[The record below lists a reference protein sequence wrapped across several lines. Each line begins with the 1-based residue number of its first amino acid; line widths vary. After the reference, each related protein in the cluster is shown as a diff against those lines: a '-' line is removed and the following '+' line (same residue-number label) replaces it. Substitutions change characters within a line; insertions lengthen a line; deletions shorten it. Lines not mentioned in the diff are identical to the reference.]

1 MEPIQ
6 ILDHL
11 IEICVDSESRYRSAA
26 GDVGKAYL
34 EQFFNQQAASR
45 KRNADE
51 LDLERKRIGGEGD
64 ESGTVAGL
72 LDRAAMD
79 FNVIMSMGMGD
90 TGVVEWCRKD
100 AQSAIDEYEKALAQ
114 ELPLSARAAVTFQ
127 LTQNRSTLA
136 SLEKVLRSYGGP
148 RS

>member
-26 GDVGKAYL
+26 GDVGKADV
-34 EQFFNQQAASR
+34 EQFFNQQAASC

-51 LDLERKRIGGEGD
+51 LDVERKRLGGDGD
-64 ESGTVAGL
+64 ESGTFAGL
-72 LDRAAMD
+72 FDRTAMD
-79 FNVIMSMGMGD
+79 FNVIMSMGD
-90 TGVVEWCRKD
+90 TGVVEWCRED
-100 AQSAIDEYEKALAQ
+100 AQSAIDEYVKALTH
-114 ELPLSARAAVTFQ
+114 ELPLSARAAVILQ
-127 LTQNRSTLA
+127 LIQHRSTLA

>member
-26 GDVGKAYL
+26 GDVGKADL

-64 ESGTVAGL
+64 ESGTFAGL

-79 FNVIMSMGMGD
+79 FNVIMSMGD

>member
-1 MEPIQ
+1 
-6 ILDHL
+6 
-11 IEICVDSESRYRSAA
+11 
-26 GDVGKAYL
+26 
-34 EQFFNQQAASR
+34 
-45 KRNADE
+45 
-51 LDLERKRIGGEGD
+51 
-64 ESGTVAGL
+64 
-72 LDRAAMD
+72 
-79 FNVIMSMGMGD
+79 MSMGD

>member
-11 IEICVDSESRYRSAA
+11 IEICVDSENRYRSAA
-26 GDVGKAYL
+26 GDVGKADL
-34 EQFFNQQAASR
+34 EQFFNQQAASC

-51 LDLERKRIGGEGD
+51 LDVERKRLGGGGD
-64 ESGTVAGL
+64 ESDTFAGL
-72 LDRAAMD
+72 FDRTAMD
-79 FNVIMSMGMGD
+79 FNVIMSMGD
-90 TGVVEWCRKD
+90 TGVVEWCRED
-100 AQSAIDEYEKALAQ
+100 AQSAIDEYVKALTQ
-114 ELPLSARAAVTFQ
+114 ELPLSARAAVILQ
-127 LTQNRSTLA
+127 LIQHRSTLA

>member
-11 IEICVDSESRYRSAA
+11 IEICVDSENRYRSAA
-26 GDVGKAYL
+26 DDVGKDDV
-34 EQFFNQQAASR
+34 EQFFNQQAASC

-51 LDLERKRIGGEGD
+51 LDVERKRLGGDGD
-64 ESGTVAGL
+64 ESGTFAGL
-72 LDRAAMD
+72 FDRTAMD
-79 FNVIMSMGMGD
+79 FNVIMSMGD
-90 TGVVEWCRKD
+90 TGVVEWCRED
-100 AQSAIDEYEKALAQ
+100 AQSAIDEYVKALAQ
-114 ELPLSARAAVTFQ
+114 ELPLSARAAVILQ
-127 LTQNRSTLA
+127 LIEHRSTLA

>member
-26 GDVGKAYL
+26 GDVGKADV
-34 EQFFNQQAASR
+34 EQFFNQQAASC

-51 LDLERKRIGGEGD
+51 LDVERKRLGGDGD
-64 ESGTVAGL
+64 ESGTFAGL
-72 LDRAAMD
+72 FDRTAMD
-79 FNVIMSMGMGD
+79 FNVIMSMGD
-90 TGVVEWCRKD
+90 TGVVEWCRED
-100 AQSAIDEYEKALAQ
+100 AQSAIDEYVKALAQ
-114 ELPLSARAAVTFQ
+114 ELPLSARAAIILQ
-127 LTQNRSTLA
+127 LIQHRSTLA

>member
-11 IEICVDSESRYRSAA
+11 IEICVDSESRYRSAV
-26 GDVGKAYL
+26 GDVGKADL
-34 EQFFNQQAASR
+34 EKFFNQQAASR

-51 LDLERKRIGGEGD
+51 LDFERNRIGGEGD
-64 ESGTVAGL
+64 ESSTFAGL
-72 LDRAAMD
+72 LDVAAMD
-79 FNVIMSMGMGD
+79 FNVIMSIAD
-90 TGVVEWCRKD
+90 TGVVEWCLTD
-100 AQSAIDEYEKALAQ
+100 AQSAIDEYVKALAQ
-114 ELPLSARAAVTFQ
+114 ELPLSARAAVILQ
-127 LTQNRSTLA
+127 LIQNRSTLA

>member
-26 GDVGKAYL
+26 GDVGKADL

-51 LDLERKRIGGEGD
+51 LDVERKRLGGDGD
-64 ESGTVAGL
+64 ELGTFAGL
-72 LDRAAMD
+72 FDRTAMD
-79 FNVIMSMGMGD
+79 FNVIMSMGD
-90 TGVVEWCRKD
+90 TGVVEWCRED
-100 AQSAIDEYEKALAQ
+100 AQSAIDEYVKALAQ
-114 ELPLSARAAVTFQ
+114 ELPLSARAAVILQ
-127 LTQNRSTLA
+127 LIQHRSMLA

>member
-11 IEICVDSESRYRSAA
+11 IEICVDSENRYRSAA
-26 GDVGKAYL
+26 DDVGKADV
-34 EQFFNQQAASR
+34 EQFFNQQAASC

-51 LDLERKRIGGEGD
+51 LDVERKRLGGDGD
-64 ESGTVAGL
+64 ESGTFAGL
-72 LDRAAMD
+72 FDRTAMD
-79 FNVIMSMGMGD
+79 FNVIMSMGD
-90 TGVVEWCRKD
+90 TGVVEWCRED
-100 AQSAIDEYEKALAQ
+100 AQSAIDEYVKALAQ
-114 ELPLSARAAVTFQ
+114 ELPLSARAAVILQ
-127 LTQNRSTLA
+127 LIQHRSTLA